1 MEQGLESNL
10 FSYLKYFKILNVYMI
25 KFFLIELKWSFLVT
39 RVYVPRGRLSRRKG
53 LHKDVKREDQVLLI
67 KLSSFHDIE
76 IRIREM

>member
-1 MEQGLESNL
+1 MRLISQFQLA
-10 FSYLKYFKILNVYMI
+10 ILNIYIFLMI

-39 RVYVPRGRLSRRKG
+39 RVYVPRGRLSKRKG
-53 LHKDVKREDQVLLI
+53 LHKDVKREDRVLLI

>member
-1 MEQGLESNL
+1 MRLISQFQLA
-10 FSYLKYFKILNVYMI
+10 ILNIYIFLMI